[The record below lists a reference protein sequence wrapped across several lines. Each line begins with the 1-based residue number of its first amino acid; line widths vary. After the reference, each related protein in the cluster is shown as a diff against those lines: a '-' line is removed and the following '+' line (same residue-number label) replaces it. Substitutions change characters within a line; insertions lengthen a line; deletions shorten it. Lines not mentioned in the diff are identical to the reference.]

1 MSNDKFLLPVI
12 FIVIVCAS
20 IIVIAYFSQSA
31 IENIHQATIE
41 RRNADVDNL
50 ASIIE
55 GETNPQL
62 VNKITT
68 TSYLGMHSLVAILDQ
83 DGNIITGTNPTILKN
98 TTLKDLDI
106 FQQAIN
112 GEIGSKIETI
122 ENKQMFVSYHP
133 VKTNTTTWA
142 LLVIRPYDDSFLA
155 YETVKKELE
164 ITIVIV
170 AILVT
175 IFGLYTRRAY
185 NSINNL
191 ASNLD
196 TANKELTQADKEKGE
211 FASMVSHDLRTP
223 TVVIKNYSDML
234 LDPKIYGALNE
245 KQEKAV
251 QTISDSTAKLETMI
265 NDIFD
270 AYKLE
275 MKNLKLEKET
285 IDVSSFIQQNIFELK
300 PLGAKK
306 QVSIESDIKAK
317 GTVTCDPKRI
327 SQVLS
332 NLVKNSLDF
341 VPEKE
346 GKIII
351 GVEKGADSNAVFTVQ
366 DNGSGIPPEH
376 VGNLFKKFYQVGKIS
391 TRQHGGSGLG
401 LSICALLVQA
411 HGGKIWVDT
420 TYTKGA
426 AFKFTLPES
435 NIDPI

>member
-1 MSNDKFLLPVI
+1 MSSDKFLLPVI
-12 FIVIVCAS
+12 FIVVVCAS
-20 IIVIAYFSQSA
+20 IIVISYFSQNT
-31 IENIHQATIE
+31 IENIHQAIIE
-41 RRNADVDNL
+41 RRNAEVGNL
-50 ASIIE
+50 ATIVE
-55 GETNPQL
+55 EANPQL

-68 TSYLGMHSLVAILDQ
+68 TSYLGIHALVAILDQ
-83 DGNIITGTNPTILKN
+83 DGNVIICTNPTLLKN

-106 FQQAIN
+106 FKQAIK
-112 GEIGSKIETI
+112 GETGSKIETI
-122 ENKQMFVSYHP
+122 EDTQMFVSYHP
-133 VKTNTTTWA
+133 IHTHTTTWA
-142 LLVIRPYDDSFLA
+142 LLVIRSYDDSFLA
-155 YETVKKELE
+155 YEIAKKESE
-164 ITIVIV
+164 ITIIIV
-170 AILVT
+170 VILVI

-191 ASNLD
+191 ARNLA
-196 TANKELTQADKEKGE
+196 TTNKELIQMDKEKGE
-211 FASMVSHDLRTP
+211 FASMISHDLRTP
-223 TVVIKNYSDML
+223 TAVIKNYSEML
-234 LDPKIYGALNE
+234 LNPKIYGLLNE

-251 QTISDSTAKLETMI
+251 QTISNNTTKLETMI
-265 NDIFD
+265 SDIFD
-270 AYKLE
+270 SYKLE

-300 PLGAKK
+300 PLGSKK
-306 QVSIESDIKAK
+306 EVLIESDIRAK
-317 GTVTCDPKRI
+317 GTITCDPKRI

-341 VPEKE
+341 VPEKG

-351 GVEKGADSNAVFTVQ
+351 GVEKDADSNAVFTVQ

-376 VGNLFKKFYQVGKIS
+376 VEHLFKKFYQAGKIS

-411 HGGKIWVDT
+411 HGGKIWADT

-426 AFKFTLPES
+426 SFKFILPEN